1 MNYGPMDLLGNIGVV
16 GLVFTYLMLQLNK
29 LSSDGLAYSLL
40 NAISAGLIVAS
51 LLFNFNLSALLVE
64 VFWVLISCLGIY
76 RYFRL
81 KSLRSETLDG

>member
-81 KSLRSETLDG
+81 KTLRSETLDG